1 MHFRNFDRMEKTQP
15 NDARKQANTVNPY
28 GTFNDNSNDET
39 SSCTK
44 WTMVSILSLLSC
56 LNQAICYTYAP
67 VSHMA
72 EANWNN
78 QIRCTT
84 LITIYFIAYIP
95 FAFVGS
101 WIMDKKG
108 LRFGVLLGAAL
119 QALGASLRYVAEI
132 EPSAKLLWLVG
143 GQTLSAIAMPF
154 MVNSP
159 PMLSAL
165 WFPPHQRAMATSIAV
180 NCNQL
185 GIALVYIIC
194 PLFVSTQ
201 TDVVDWTA
209 FIAVFSVAAFAL
221 AWCFF
226 KASSKFIKDEASYDW
241 NQWLS
246 AFHHDGFALTV
257 FVFAVAETVTNVL
270 SSLLNHLLNGDVFT
284 KVPVRRIYQ
293 KLFQI
298 KAQKGLIGA
307 AFIISVLVG
316 GQIVSAYIDGTRL
329 HKQSLIACLFV
340 TGLSLLAFQV
350 AASSAFNG
358 QIIVTMGCLMLA
370 GLFLGPLQPI
380 SLELGVECAHP
391 TTEATVAALQQLC
404 GNLLSALL
412 VPALG
417 AIQHTAEEFPAAESS
432 WLGYLTTP
440 PSVLSMFAFVAA
452 LLFCTFRGQFKRS
465 AQEQANAAEV

>member
-1 MHFRNFDRMEKTQP
+1 M
-15 NDARKQANTVNPY
+15 Y
-28 GTFNDNSNDET
+28 
-39 SSCTK
+39 CTK

-284 KVPVRRIYQ
+284 K
-293 KLFQI
+293 
-298 KAQKGLIGA
+298 AQKGLIGA
-307 AFIISVLVG
+307 AFIISALVG

-417 AIQHTAEEFPAAESS
+417 AIQHTAEEFPAAETS
-432 WLGYLTTP
+432 WLGYLITP

>member
-1 MHFRNFDRMEKTQP
+1 MEKTQP

-28 GTFNDNSNDET
+28 GTFNDNSNDVCASPGHET

-284 KVPVRRIYQ
+284 K
-293 KLFQI
+293 
-298 KAQKGLIGA
+298 AQKGLIGA
-307 AFIISVLVG
+307 AFIISALVG

-417 AIQHTAEEFPAAESS
+417 AIQHTAEEFPAAETS
-432 WLGYLTTP
+432 WLGYLITP